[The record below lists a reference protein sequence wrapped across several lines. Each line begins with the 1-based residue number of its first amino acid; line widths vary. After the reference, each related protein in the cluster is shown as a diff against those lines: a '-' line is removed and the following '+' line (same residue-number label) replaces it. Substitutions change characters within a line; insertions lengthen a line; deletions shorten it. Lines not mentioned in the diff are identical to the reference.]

1 MTERKDEKKE
11 ERQEEGNEQEP
22 SFGESKVERES

>member
-11 ERQEEGNEQEP
+11 ERQEEGSEQEP
-22 SFGESKVERES
+22 NFGESEVERES